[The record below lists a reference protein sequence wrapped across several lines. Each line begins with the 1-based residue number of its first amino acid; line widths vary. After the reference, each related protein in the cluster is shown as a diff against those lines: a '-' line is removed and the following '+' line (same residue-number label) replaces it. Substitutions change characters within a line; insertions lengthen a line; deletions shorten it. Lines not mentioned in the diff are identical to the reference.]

1 MVVVGVLVS
10 CLFFWVVLVS
20 FDGIRF
26 GLRFGLGCCDCD
38 FDWLCIGVG
47 MV

>member
-1 MVVVGVLVS
+1 M
-10 CLFFWVVLVS
+10 LFG
-20 FDGIRF
+20 GIRF

-47 MV
+47 MVICCVF